1 MIFKNAKI
9 YTITQPL
16 ALTSEMLEKALGE
29 HEFRHCGSQDLAT
42 MGFAR
47 CIGGLFAHSAQGMFT
62 IRVQKE
68 EKLLPSSVVNAKL
81 EEAVERVE
89 METGAPVG
97 KKAKSD
103 LKQEI
108 VARLLPQAFTD
119 RKSTYGT
126 IIPESNLVIVHAG
139 SDSQAEAWL
148 AMVRKAIG
156 SLPVVP
162 FARRSIQAELTH
174 WVTDNTPETISL
186 LEEAELKATDDTGGL
201 VRVKNQEL
209 DSAEVSAHLDAG
221 KLVQKVAFEYA
232 EAFTAVLCED
242 GSIKRIKLVDRVL
255 EENDDIPKDQVEV
268 RFDADVYLYVST
280 LLGFIKLI
288 DSEFQLTKQEQA
300 STPAL
305 TKSYLDEAT
314 EEDQPNPFVNSEGK
328 DVFYDEAVE
337 FVRETRRASTSAVQ
351 RKFRIGYNRA
361 ARIIEQMEN
370 DGIVSKPGH
379 NGAREVLVTPKAA

>member
-9 YTITQPL
+9 YTLTQPL
-16 ALTSEMLEKALGE
+16 TLTSEMLEKALGE
-29 HEFRHCGSQDLAT
+29 HEFRHCGAQDLAT

-47 CIGGLFAHSAQGMFT
+47 CIGGLFAHVAQGMFT
-62 IRVQKE
+62 IRIQKE
-68 EKLLPSSVVNAKL
+68 EKLLPSSVINAKL

-108 VARLLPQAFTD
+108 VAKLLPQAFTD

-148 AMVRKAIG
+148 AMVRKALG

-174 WVTDNTPETISL
+174 WVTNTTPDTISL

-201 VRVKNQEL
+201 VRVKNQAL
-209 DSAEVSAHLDAG
+209 DTDEVINHLDAG
-221 KLVQKVAFEYA
+221 KLVQKVAFEYYG
-232 EAFTAVLCED
+232 AFTAILCED
-242 GSIKRIKLVDRVL
+242 GSIKRIKLADRVL
-255 EENDDIPKDQVEV
+255 EENDDIPSDQVEA

-288 DSEFQLTKQEQA
+288 DAAFQLTEESSSQHD
-300 STPAL
+300 S
-305 TKSYLDEAT
+305 DEA
-314 EEDQPNPFVNSEGK
+314 EEDQPNPFFNSEGK

-337 FVRETRRASTSAVQ
+337 FVRESRRASVSAVQ
-351 RKFRIGYNRA
+351 RKFRIGYNRG
-361 ARIIEQMEN
+361 ARLIEQMEF
-370 DGIVSKPGH
+370 DGVVSKPGH
-379 NGAREVLVTPKAA
+379 NGAREVLVPPKAA

>member
-9 YTITQPL
+9 YKLTQPL
-16 ALTSEMLEKALGE
+16 TLSRDRDMLEKSLAE
-29 HEFRHCGSQDLAT
+29 HEFRHCGAQDLAT

-47 CIGGLFAHSAQGMFT
+47 CIGGLFAHAAQGMFT
-62 IRVQKE
+62 IRIQKE
-68 EKLLPSSVVNAKL
+68 EKILPSSVINNEL
-81 EEAVERVE
+81 EEVVERIE

-97 KKAKSD
+97 KKAKAD

-108 VARLLPQAFTD
+108 VAKLLPQAFTD

-162 FARRSIQAELTH
+162 FSRRSIQVELTR
-174 WVTDNTPETISL
+174 WVTDTTPDTISL
-186 LEEAELKATDDTGGL
+186 LEEAELKATDDTGGI

-221 KLVQKVAFEYA
+221 KLVQKVAFEYD
-232 EAFTAVLCED
+232 EAFNAVLCED
-242 GSIKRIKLVDRVL
+242 GSIKRIKLADRVL
-255 EENDDIPKDQVEV
+255 EENDDIPKDQVEA

-288 DSEFQLTKQEQA
+288 DSEFQLTEQEQA
-300 STPAL
+300 
-305 TKSYLDEAT
+305 
-314 EEDQPNPFVNSEGK
+314 
-328 DVFYDEAVE
+328 
-337 FVRETRRASTSAVQ
+337 
-351 RKFRIGYNRA
+351 
-361 ARIIEQMEN
+361 
-370 DGIVSKPGH
+370 
-379 NGAREVLVTPKAA
+379 KAA

>member
-16 ALTSEMLEKALGE
+16 ALNSEMLEKALGE
-29 HEFRHCGSQDLAT
+29 HEFRHCGAHDLAT
-42 MGFAR
+42 MGFAH

-62 IRVQKE
+62 IRIQKE
-68 EKLLPSSVVNAKL
+68 EKLLPGSVINQEL
-81 EEAVERVE
+81 EEMVERIE

-97 KKAKSD
+97 KKAKAD
-103 LKQEI
+103 IKQEI
-108 VARLLPQAFTD
+108 ITKLLPQAFTN

-162 FARRSIQAELTH
+162 FARRSIQSELTH
-174 WVTDNTPETISL
+174 WVTDTTPDTINL

-201 VRVKNQEL
+201 VRVKNQAL
-209 DSAEVSAHLDAG
+209 DTDEVINHLDAG
-221 KLVQKVAFEYA
+221 KLVQKVAFEYD
-232 EAFTAVLCED
+232 EAFSAILCED
-242 GSIKRIKLVDRVL
+242 GSIKRIKLADRVL
-255 EENDDIPKDQVEV
+255 EENDDIPKDQVEA

-288 DSEFQLTKQEQA
+288 DAAFQLTEQEQA
-300 STPAL
+300 
-305 TKSYLDEAT
+305 
-314 EEDQPNPFVNSEGK
+314 
-328 DVFYDEAVE
+328 
-337 FVRETRRASTSAVQ
+337 
-351 RKFRIGYNRA
+351 
-361 ARIIEQMEN
+361 
-370 DGIVSKPGH
+370 
-379 NGAREVLVTPKAA
+379 KAA

>member
-9 YTITQPL
+9 YTLTQPL
-16 ALTSEMLEKALGE
+16 TITSEILEHFLGKY
-29 HEFRHCGSQDLAT
+29 EFRHCGAQDLAT

-47 CIGGLFAHSAQGMFT
+47 CIGGLFAHVAQGMFT
-62 IRVQKE
+62 IRIQKE
-68 EKLLPSSVVNAKL
+68 EKLLPSSVINQEL
-81 EEAVERVE
+81 EEMVERIE

-97 KKAKSD
+97 KKAKAD
-103 LKQEI
+103 IKQEI
-108 VARLLPQAFTD
+108 ITKLLPQAFTN

-126 IIPESNLVIVHAG
+126 IIPESNLVIVHAS

-162 FARRSIQAELTH
+162 FARRSIQSELTH
-174 WVTDNTPETISL
+174 WVTDTTPDTINL

-201 VRVKNQEL
+201 VRVKNQAL
-209 DSAEVSAHLDAG
+209 DTDEVINHLDAG
-221 KLVQKVAFEYA
+221 KLVQKVAFEYD
-232 EAFTAVLCED
+232 EAFSAILCED
-242 GSIKRIKLVDRVL
+242 GSIKRIKLADRVL
-255 EENDDIPKDQVEV
+255 EENDDIPSDQAEA

-288 DSEFQLTKQEQA
+288 DAAFQLTEESSSQPA
-300 STPAL
+300 S
-305 TKSYLDEAT
+305 DEV

-337 FVRETRRASTSAVQ
+337 FVRETRRASVSAVQ
-351 RKFRIGYNRA
+351 RKFKIGFNRA
-361 ARIIEQMEN
+361 ARLIEQMEVE
-370 DGIVSKPGH
+370 GIVSKPGH
-379 NGAREVLVTPKAA
+379 NGAREVLVPPKAA

>member
-9 YTITQPL
+9 YTLTQPL
-16 ALTSEMLEKALGE
+16 TLTSEMLEKALGE

-62 IRVQKE
+62 IRIQKE
-68 EKLLPSSVVNAKL
+68 EKLLPGSVINQEL
-81 EEAVERVE
+81 EEVVERIE

-97 KKAKSD
+97 KKAKAD
-103 LKQEI
+103 IKQEI
-108 VARLLPQAFTD
+108 ITKLLPQAFTD

-162 FARRSIQAELTH
+162 FVRRSIQAELTR
-174 WVTDNTPETISL
+174 WISLLNTPDTISL

-221 KLVQKVAFEYA
+221 KLVQKVAFEYD

-242 GSIKRIKLVDRVL
+242 GSIKRIKLHDRIL
-255 EENDDIPKDQVEV
+255 EENDDIPKDQVEA

-288 DSEFQLTKQEQA
+288 DAEFQLTEQEQA
-300 STPAL
+300 
-305 TKSYLDEAT
+305 
-314 EEDQPNPFVNSEGK
+314 
-328 DVFYDEAVE
+328 
-337 FVRETRRASTSAVQ
+337 
-351 RKFRIGYNRA
+351 
-361 ARIIEQMEN
+361 
-370 DGIVSKPGH
+370 
-379 NGAREVLVTPKAA
+379 KAA

>member
-9 YTITQPL
+9 YTLTQPL
-16 ALTSEMLEKALGE
+16 TLTSEMLEKALGE
-29 HEFRHCGSQDLAT
+29 HEFRHCGAQDLAT

-47 CIGGLFAHSAQGMFT
+47 CIGGLFAHVAQGMFT
-62 IRVQKE
+62 IRIQKE
-68 EKLLPSSVVNAKL
+68 EKLLPSSVINAKL

-108 VARLLPQAFTD
+108 VAKLLPQAFTD

-126 IIPESNLVIVHAG
+126 IIPESNLVIVHAS

-162 FARRSIQAELTH
+162 FARRSIQSELTH
-174 WVTDNTPETISL
+174 WVTDTTPDTINL

-209 DSAEVSAHLDAG
+209 DSTEVAAHLDAG
-221 KLVQKVAFEYA
+221 KLIQKVAFEYD
-232 EAFTAVLCED
+232 EAFTATLCED
-242 GSIKRIKLVDRVL
+242 GSIKRIKLADRVL
-255 EENDDIPKDQVEV
+255 EENDDIPKDQAEA

-288 DSEFQLTKQEQA
+288 DAEFQLTEESSSQPD
-300 STPAL
+300 S
-305 TKSYLDEAT
+305 DEV

-337 FVRETRRASTSAVQ
+337 FVREERRASVSAVQ
-351 RKFRIGYNRA
+351 RKFKIGFNRA
-361 ARIIEQMEN
+361 ASLIEQMEVE
-370 DGIVSKPGH
+370 GIVSKPGH
-379 NGAREVLVTPKAA
+379 NGAREVLVPPKAA

>member
-9 YTITQPL
+9 YTFTQPL
-16 ALTSEMLEKALGE
+16 TLTSEMLEKALGE

-62 IRVQKE
+62 IRIQKE
-68 EKLLPSSVVNAKL
+68 EKLLPGSVINQEL
-81 EEAVERVE
+81 EEVVERIE

-97 KKAKSD
+97 KKAKAD
-103 LKQEI
+103 IKQEI
-108 VARLLPQAFTD
+108 ITKLLPQAFTD

-162 FARRSIQAELTH
+162 FVRRSIQAELTR
-174 WVTDNTPETISL
+174 WISLLNTPDTISL

-221 KLVQKVAFEYA
+221 KLVQKVAFEY
-232 EAFTAVLCED
+232 EDAFSAVLCED
-242 GSIKRIKLVDRVL
+242 GSIKRIKLSDHVL
-255 EENDDIPKDQVEV
+255 EENDDIPKHQVEA

-288 DSEFQLTKQEQA
+288 DAAFQLTEESSSQPD
-300 STPAL
+300 S
-305 TKSYLDEAT
+305 DEV

-337 FVRETRRASTSAVQ
+337 FVRETRRASVSSVQ
-351 RKFRIGYNRA
+351 RKLRIGYNRA
-361 ARIIEQMEN
+361 AGIIEQMEE

-379 NGAREVLVTPKAA
+379 NGEREVLVPPKAA

>member
-9 YTITQPL
+9 YTLTQPL
-16 ALTSEMLEKALGE
+16 TLTSELLEKALGE
-29 HEFRHCGSQDLAT
+29 HEFRHCGAHDLAT

-47 CIGGLFAHSAQGMFT
+47 CIGGLFAHVAQGMFT
-62 IRVQKE
+62 IRIQKE

-97 KKAKSD
+97 KKAMSD

-108 VARLLPQAFTD
+108 VAKLLPQAFTD
-119 RKSTYGT
+119 RKSTYGA

-156 SLPVVP
+156 SLPVMP

-174 WVTDNTPETISL
+174 WVTDNTPDTISL
-186 LEEAELKATDDTGGL
+186 LEEAELKATDDTGGI

-209 DSAEVSAHLDAG
+209 DSVEVSAHLDAG
-221 KLVQKVAFEYA
+221 KLVQKVAFEYD
-232 EAFTAVLCED
+232 EAFNAVLCED
-242 GSIKRIKLVDRVL
+242 GSIKRIKLADRVL
-255 EENDDIPKDQVEV
+255 EENDDIPKDQVEA

-288 DSEFQLTKQEQA
+288 DAEFKLTEQEQA
-300 STPAL
+300 DSAI
-305 TKSYLDEAT
+305 DEA
-314 EEDQPNPFVNSEGK
+314 EEDQENFFVDCEDK
-328 DVFYDEAVE
+328 DSFYGEAVE
-337 FVRETRRASTSAVQ
+337 FVRETRRASVSAVQ
-351 RKFRIGYNRA
+351 RKFIIGYNRA
-361 ARIIEQMEN
+361 AGIIEQMEE
-370 DGIVSKPGH
+370 DDIVSKPGH
-379 NGAREVLVTPKAA
+379 NGVREVLVPPKAA

>member
-16 ALTSEMLEKALGE
+16 AFSSEAFEELLGE
-29 HEFRHCGSQDLAT
+29 HEFRHCGAHDLAT

-47 CIGGLFAHSAQGMFT
+47 CIGGLFAHVAQGMFT
-62 IRVQKE
+62 IRIQKE
-68 EKLLPSSVVNAKL
+68 EKLLPGSVVNQEL
-81 EEAVERVE
+81 EEVVERIE

-97 KKAKSD
+97 KKAKAD
-103 LKQEI
+103 IKQEI
-108 VARLLPQAFTD
+108 ITKLLPQAFTN

-126 IIPESNLVIVHAG
+126 IIPESNLVIVHAS

-162 FARRSIQAELTH
+162 FARRSIQSELTH
-174 WVTDNTPETISL
+174 WVTDTTPDTINL

-201 VRVKNQEL
+201 VRVKNQAL
-209 DSAEVSAHLDAG
+209 DTDEVINHLDAG
-221 KLVQKVAFEYA
+221 KLVQKVAFEYD
-232 EAFTAVLCED
+232 EAFTAILCED
-242 GSIKRIKLVDRVL
+242 GSIKRIKLADRVL
-255 EENDDIPKDQVEV
+255 EENDDIPKDQVEA

-288 DSEFQLTKQEQA
+288 DAEFQLTEESSSQ
-300 STPAL
+300 PNP
-305 TKSYLDEAT
+305 DES
-314 EEDQPNPFVNSEGK
+314 EENQPNPFVNSEGK

-337 FVRETRRASTSAVQ
+337 FVRETRRASVSTVQ

-361 ARIIEQMEN
+361 ARIIEQMEVE
-370 DGIVSKPGH
+370 GIVSKPGH
-379 NGAREVLVTPKAA
+379 NGAREVLVPPKAA

>member
-1 MIFKNAKI
+1 MLFKNAKI
-9 YTITQPL
+9 YTLTQPL
-16 ALTSEMLEKALGE
+16 TLSRDSELLEKALGE
-29 HEFRHCGSQDLAT
+29 HEFRHCGAQDLAT

-47 CIGGLFAHSAQGMFT
+47 CIGGLFAHAAQGMFT
-62 IRVQKE
+62 IRIQKE
-68 EKLLPSSVVNAKL
+68 EKILPSSVINDEL
-81 EEAVERVE
+81 EEVVERIE

-97 KKAKSD
+97 KKAKAD

-108 VARLLPQAFTD
+108 VTQLLPQAFTK
-119 RKSTYGT
+119 RTNTYGT

-148 AMVRKAIG
+148 AMVRKALG

-174 WVTDNTPETISL
+174 WVTDTTPDTISL

-221 KLVQKVAFEYA
+221 KLVQKVAVEYD
-232 EAFTAVLCED
+232 EAFSAVLCED
-242 GSIKRIKLVDRVL
+242 GSVKRIKLADRVL
-255 EENDDIPKDQVEV
+255 EENADIPKDQVEV

-288 DSEFQLTKQEQA
+288 DAEFKLTEQEQA
-300 STPAL
+300 DSATH
-305 TKSYLDEAT
+305 EA
-314 EEDQPNPFVNSEGK
+314 EADQPNPFVNSEGK
-328 DVFYDEAVE
+328 DSFYDEAVE
-337 FVRETRRASTSAVQ
+337 FVRETRRASVSSVQ
-351 RKFRIGYNRA
+351 IKFRIGYNRG
-361 ARIIEQMEN
+361 ARIIEQMEA
-370 DGIVSKPGH
+370 DGIVSEPGH
-379 NGAREVLVTPKAA
+379 NGAREVLVPPKAA

>member
-9 YTITQPL
+9 YTLTQPL
-16 ALTSEMLEKALGE
+16 TLTSEMLEKALGE
-29 HEFRHCGSQDLAT
+29 HEFRHCGAQDLAT

-47 CIGGLFAHSAQGMFT
+47 CIGGLFAHVAQGMFT
-62 IRVQKE
+62 IRIQKE
-68 EKLLPSSVVNAKL
+68 EKLLPSSVINAKL

-108 VARLLPQAFTD
+108 VTKLLPQAFTD

-126 IIPESNLVIVHAG
+126 IIPESNLVIVHAS

-162 FARRSIQAELTH
+162 FARRSIQSELTH
-174 WVTDNTPETISL
+174 WVTDTTPDTINL

-201 VRVKNQEL
+201 VRVKNQAL
-209 DSAEVSAHLDAG
+209 DTDEVINHLDAG
-221 KLVQKVAFEYA
+221 KLVQKVAFEYD
-232 EAFTAVLCED
+232 EAFTAILCED
-242 GSIKRIKLVDRVL
+242 GSIKRIKLSDRIL
-255 EENDDIPKDQVEV
+255 EENDDIPSDQAEA
-268 RFDADVYLYVST
+268 RFDADVYLYVRT

-288 DSEFQLTKQEQA
+288 DAAFQLTEESSSQ
-300 STPAL
+300 PNP
-305 TKSYLDEAT
+305 DEA
-314 EEDQPNPFVNSEGK
+314 EENQPNPFVNSEGK
-328 DVFYDEAVE
+328 DFFYDEAVE
-337 FVRETRRASTSAVQ
+337 FVRETRRALVSTVQ

-361 ARIIEQMEN
+361 ARLIEQMEVE
-370 DGIVSKPGH
+370 GIVSKPGH
-379 NGAREVLVTPKAA
+379 NGAREVLVPPKAA

>member
-9 YTITQPL
+9 YTLTQPL
-16 ALTSEMLEKALGE
+16 TLSRDRVMLEKALGE
-29 HEFRHCGSQDLAT
+29 HEFRHCGAQDLAT

-47 CIGGLFAHSAQGMFT
+47 CIGGLFAHVAQGVFT
-62 IRVQKE
+62 IRIQKE

-108 VARLLPQAFTD
+108 VAKLLPQAFTD

-126 IIPESNLVIVHAG
+126 IIPESNLVIVHAS

-162 FARRSIQAELTH
+162 FARRSIQSELTH
-174 WVTDNTPETISL
+174 WVTDTTPDTINL

-209 DSAEVSAHLDAG
+209 DSTEVSAHLDAG
-221 KLVQKVAFEYA
+221 KLVQKVAFEYD
-232 EAFTAVLCED
+232 EAFSAILCED
-242 GSIKRIKLVDRVL
+242 GSIKRIKLADRVL
-255 EENDDIPKDQVEV
+255 EENDDIPKDQVEA

-288 DSEFQLTKQEQA
+288 DSEFQLTEESSSQPD
-300 STPAL
+300 S
-305 TKSYLDEAT
+305 DEA
-314 EEDQPNPFVNSEGK
+314 EEDRPNPFVNNEGK
-328 DVFYDEAVE
+328 DFFYDEAVE
-337 FVRETRRASTSAVQ
+337 FVRETRRASVAAVQ
-351 RKFRIGYNRA
+351 RKFCFGYNRA
-361 ARIIEQMEN
+361 ARIIEQMEV
-370 DGIVSKPGH
+370 DGIVSQPGH
-379 NGAREVLVTPKAA
+379 NGAREVLVPPKAA

>member
-9 YTITQPL
+9 YTLTQPL
-16 ALTSEMLEKALGE
+16 TLTSEMLEKALGE

-62 IRVQKE
+62 IRIQKE
-68 EKLLPSSVVNAKL
+68 EKLLPGSVINQEL
-81 EEAVERVE
+81 EEVVERIE

-108 VARLLPQAFTD
+108 VAKLLPQAFTD
-119 RKSTYGT
+119 RKSIYGT

-148 AMVRKAIG
+148 AMVRKALG

-162 FARRSIQAELTH
+162 FARRSIQSELTN
-174 WVTDNTPETISL
+174 WVTGTTPENISL

-221 KLVQKVAFEYA
+221 KLVQKVAFEYD
-232 EAFTAVLCED
+232 EAFNAVLCED
-242 GSIKRIKLVDRVL
+242 GSIKRIKLADRVL
-255 EENDDIPKDQVEV
+255 EENDDIPKDQVEA

-288 DSEFQLTKQEQA
+288 DAEFQLTEQEQA
-300 STPAL
+300 
-305 TKSYLDEAT
+305 
-314 EEDQPNPFVNSEGK
+314 
-328 DVFYDEAVE
+328 
-337 FVRETRRASTSAVQ
+337 
-351 RKFRIGYNRA
+351 
-361 ARIIEQMEN
+361 
-370 DGIVSKPGH
+370 
-379 NGAREVLVTPKAA
+379 KAA

>member
-9 YTITQPL
+9 YTLTQPL
-16 ALTSEMLEKALGE
+16 TLTSELLEKALGE
-29 HEFRHCGSQDLAT
+29 HEFRHCGAHDLAT

-47 CIGGLFAHSAQGMFT
+47 CIGGLFAHAAQGMFT
-62 IRVQKE
+62 VRIQKE

-81 EEAVERVE
+81 EEAIERVE

-97 KKAKSD
+97 KKAKAD

-108 VARLLPQAFTD
+108 VAKLLPQAFTD

-139 SDSQAEAWL
+139 SYSQAEAWL

-162 FARRSIQAELTH
+162 FARRSIQSELTN
-174 WVTDNTPETISL
+174 WVTDTTPDTISL

-221 KLVQKVAFEYA
+221 KLVQKVAFEYD
-232 EAFTAVLCED
+232 EAFTAILCED
-242 GSIKRIKLVDRVL
+242 GSIKRIKLTDRVL
-255 EENDDIPKDQVEV
+255 EENDDIPKDQVEA

-288 DSEFQLTKQEQA
+288 DAEFQLTEQEQA
-300 STPAL
+300 
-305 TKSYLDEAT
+305 
-314 EEDQPNPFVNSEGK
+314 
-328 DVFYDEAVE
+328 
-337 FVRETRRASTSAVQ
+337 
-351 RKFRIGYNRA
+351 
-361 ARIIEQMEN
+361 
-370 DGIVSKPGH
+370 
-379 NGAREVLVTPKAA
+379 KAA

>member
-16 ALTSEMLEKALGE
+16 AFSSEAFEELLGE
-29 HEFRHCGSQDLAT
+29 HEFRHCGAHDLAT

-47 CIGGLFAHSAQGMFT
+47 CIGGLFAHVAQGMFT
-62 IRVQKE
+62 IRIQKE
-68 EKLLPSSVVNAKL
+68 EKLLPGSVVNQEL
-81 EEAVERVE
+81 EEVVERIE

-97 KKAKSD
+97 KKAKAD
-103 LKQEI
+103 IKQEI
-108 VARLLPQAFTD
+108 ITKLLPQAFTN

-126 IIPESNLVIVHAG
+126 IIPESNLVIIHAS

-162 FARRSIQAELTH
+162 FARRSIQSELTH
-174 WVTDNTPETISL
+174 WVTDTTPDTINL

-201 VRVKNQEL
+201 VRVKNQAL
-209 DSAEVSAHLDAG
+209 DTDEVINHLDAG
-221 KLVQKVAFEYA
+221 KLVQKVAFEYD
-232 EAFTAVLCED
+232 EAFTAILCED
-242 GSIKRIKLVDRVL
+242 GSIKRIKLADRVL
-255 EENDDIPKDQVEV
+255 EENDDILKDQVEA

-288 DSEFQLTKQEQA
+288 DAEFQLTEESSSQ
-300 STPAL
+300 PNP
-305 TKSYLDEAT
+305 DES
-314 EEDQPNPFVNSEGK
+314 EENQPNPFVNSEGK
-328 DVFYDEAVE
+328 DFFYDEAVE
-337 FVRETRRASTSAVQ
+337 FVRETRRASVSTVQ

-361 ARIIEQMEN
+361 ARIIEQMEAE
-370 DGIVSKPGH
+370 GIVSKPGH
-379 NGAREVLVTPKAA
+379 NGAREVLVSPKAA

>member
-16 ALTSEMLEKALGE
+16 AFSSEAFEELLGE
-29 HEFRHCGSQDLAT
+29 HEFRHCGAHDLAT

-47 CIGGLFAHSAQGMFT
+47 CIGGLFAHVAQGMFT
-62 IRVQKE
+62 IRIQKE
-68 EKLLPSSVVNAKL
+68 EKLLPSSVINQEL
-81 EEAVERVE
+81 EEMVERIE

-97 KKAKSD
+97 KKAKAD
-103 LKQEI
+103 IKQEI
-108 VARLLPQAFTD
+108 ITKLLPQAFTN

-126 IIPESNLVIVHAG
+126 IIPESNLVIVHAS

-162 FARRSIQAELTH
+162 FARRSIQSELTH
-174 WVTDNTPETISL
+174 WVTDTTPDTINL

-201 VRVKNQEL
+201 VRVKNQAL
-209 DSAEVSAHLDAG
+209 DTDEVINHLDAG
-221 KLVQKVAFEYA
+221 KLVQKVAFEYD
-232 EAFTAVLCED
+232 EAFTAILCED
-242 GSIKRIKLVDRVL
+242 GSIKRIKLADRIL
-255 EENDDIPKDQVEV
+255 EENDDIPSDQAEV

-288 DSEFQLTKQEQA
+288 DAEFQLTEESSSQPD
-300 STPAL
+300 S
-305 TKSYLDEAT
+305 DEA

-337 FVRETRRASTSAVQ
+337 FVRESRRASVSAVQ

-361 ARIIEQMEN
+361 AYLIDQMEVE
-370 DGIVSKPGH
+370 GIVSKPGH
-379 NGAREVLVTPKAA
+379 NGAREVLVPPKAA

>member
-9 YTITQPL
+9 YTLTQPL
-16 ALTSEMLEKALGE
+16 TLTSELLEKALGE
-29 HEFRHCGSQDLAT
+29 HEFRHCGAQDLAT

-47 CIGGLFAHSAQGMFT
+47 CIGGLFAHVAQGMFT
-62 IRVQKE
+62 IRIQKE
-68 EKLLPSSVVNAKL
+68 EKLLPSSVINQEL
-81 EEAVERVE
+81 EEVVERIE

-97 KKAKSD
+97 KKAKAD
-103 LKQEI
+103 IKQEI
-108 VARLLPQAFTD
+108 ITKLLPQAFTN

-126 IIPESNLVIVHAG
+126 IIPESNIVIVHAS

-162 FARRSIQAELTH
+162 FARRSIQSELTH
-174 WVTDNTPETISL
+174 WVTDTTPDTINL

-201 VRVKNQEL
+201 VRVKNQAL
-209 DSAEVSAHLDAG
+209 DTDEVINHLDAG
-221 KLVQKVAFEYA
+221 KLVQKVAFEYG

-242 GSIKRIKLVDRVL
+242 GSIKRIKLADRVL
-255 EENDDIPKDQVEV
+255 EENDDIPKDQVEA

-288 DSEFQLTKQEQA
+288 DAAFQLTEESSSQPA
-300 STPAL
+300 S
-305 TKSYLDEAT
+305 DEV

-328 DVFYDEAVE
+328 DVFYDEAVK
-337 FVRETRRASTSAVQ
+337 FVRETRRASVSAVQ
-351 RKFRIGYNRA
+351 RKFKIGFNRA
-361 ARIIEQMEN
+361 ARLIEQMEAE
-370 DGIVSKPGH
+370 GIVSKPGH
-379 NGAREVLVTPKAA
+379 NGAREVLVPPKAA

>member
-9 YTITQPL
+9 YKITQPL
-16 ALTSEMLEKALGE
+16 AFSSEAFEELLGE
-29 HEFRHCGSQDLAT
+29 HEFRHCGAHDLAT

-47 CIGGLFAHSAQGMFT
+47 CIGGLFAHVAQGMFT
-62 IRVQKE
+62 IRIQKE
-68 EKLLPSSVVNAKL
+68 EKLLPGSVINQEL
-81 EEAVERVE
+81 EEVVERIE

-97 KKAKSD
+97 KKAKAD
-103 LKQEI
+103 IKQEI
-108 VARLLPQAFTD
+108 ITKLLPQAFTD

-174 WVTDNTPETISL
+174 WVTNTTPDTISL

-221 KLVQKVAFEYA
+221 KLVQKVAFEYD
-232 EAFTAVLCED
+232 EAFNAVLCED
-242 GSIKRIKLVDRVL
+242 GSIKRIKLADRVL
-255 EENDDIPKDQVEV
+255 EENDDIPKDQVEA

-288 DSEFQLTKQEQA
+288 DSEFQLTEESSSQPD
-300 STPAL
+300 SG
-305 TKSYLDEAT
+305 EA
-314 EEDQPNPFVNSEGK
+314 EEDQPNPFVNSERK

-337 FVRETRRASTSAVQ
+337 FVRETRRASVAAVQ
-351 RKFRIGYNRA
+351 RKYCFGYNRA
-361 ARIIEQMEN
+361 ARIIEQMEA
-370 DGIVSKPGH
+370 DGVVSKPGH
-379 NGAREVLVTPKAA
+379 NGAREVLVPPKAA

>member
-9 YTITQPL
+9 YTLTQPL
-16 ALTSEMLEKALGE
+16 TLTSELLEKALGE
-29 HEFRHCGSQDLAT
+29 HEFRHCGAHDLAT

-47 CIGGLFAHSAQGMFT
+47 CIGGLFAHAAQGMFT
-62 IRVQKE
+62 VRIQKE

-81 EEAVERVE
+81 EEAIERVE

-97 KKAKSD
+97 KKAKDD

-108 VARLLPQAFTD
+108 VAKLLPQAFTD

-126 IIPESNLVIVHAG
+126 IIPESNLVIIHAS

-162 FARRSIQAELTH
+162 FARRSIQSELTH
-174 WVTDNTPETISL
+174 WVTDTTPDTINL

-201 VRVKNQEL
+201 VRVKNQAL
-209 DSAEVSAHLDAG
+209 DTDEVINHLDAG
-221 KLVQKVAFEYA
+221 KLVQKVAFEYD
-232 EAFTAVLCED
+232 EAFTAILCED
-242 GSIKRIKLVDRVL
+242 GSIKRIKLADRVL
-255 EENDDIPKDQVEV
+255 EENDDIPKDQVEA

-288 DSEFQLTKQEQA
+288 DAEFQLTEESSSQ
-300 STPAL
+300 PNP
-305 TKSYLDEAT
+305 DES
-314 EEDQPNPFVNSEGK
+314 EENQPNPFVNSEGK
-328 DVFYDEAVE
+328 DLFYDEAVE
-337 FVRETRRASTSAVQ
+337 FVRETRRASVSTVQ

-361 ARIIEQMEN
+361 ARIIEQMEAE
-370 DGIVSKPGH
+370 GIVSKPGH
-379 NGAREVLVTPKAA
+379 NGAREVLVSPKAA

>member
-16 ALTSEMLEKALGE
+16 AFSSEAFEELLGE
-29 HEFRHCGSQDLAT
+29 HEFRHCGAHDLAT

-47 CIGGLFAHSAQGMFT
+47 CIGGLFAHVAQGMFT
-62 IRVQKE
+62 IRIQKE
-68 EKLLPSSVVNAKL
+68 EKLLPGSVVNQEL
-81 EEAVERVE
+81 EEVVERIE

-97 KKAKSD
+97 KKAKAD
-103 LKQEI
+103 IKQEI
-108 VARLLPQAFTD
+108 ITKLLPQAFTN

-126 IIPESNLVIVHAG
+126 IIPESNLVIIHAS

-162 FARRSIQAELTH
+162 FARRSIQSELTH
-174 WVTDNTPETISL
+174 WVTDTTPDTINL

-201 VRVKNQEL
+201 VRVKNQAL
-209 DSAEVSAHLDAG
+209 DTDEVINHLDAG
-221 KLVQKVAFEYA
+221 KLVQKVAFEYD
-232 EAFTAVLCED
+232 EAFTAILCED
-242 GSIKRIKLVDRVL
+242 GSIKRIKLADRVL
-255 EENDDIPKDQVEV
+255 EENDDIPKDQAEA

-288 DSEFQLTKQEQA
+288 DAAFQLTEESSSQPA
-300 STPAL
+300 S
-305 TKSYLDEAT
+305 DEA

-328 DVFYDEAVE
+328 DVFYDEAVK
-337 FVRETRRASTSAVQ
+337 FVRETRRASVSAVQ
-351 RKFRIGYNRA
+351 RKFKIGFNRA
-361 ARIIEQMEN
+361 ARLIEQMEAE
-370 DGIVSKPGH
+370 GIVSKPGH
-379 NGAREVLVTPKAA
+379 NGAREVLVSPKAA

>member
-16 ALTSEMLEKALGE
+16 ALTSEMLEKALCE

-221 KLVQKVAFEYA
+221 KLVQKVAFEYD

-288 DSEFQLTKQEQA
+288 DAEFQLTEESSSQ
-300 STPAL
+300 PNP
-305 TKSYLDEAT
+305 DES
-314 EEDQPNPFVNSEGK
+314 EENQPNPFVNSEGK
-328 DVFYDEAVE
+328 DFFYDEAVE
-337 FVRETRRASTSAVQ
+337 FVRETRRASVSTVQ

-361 ARIIEQMEN
+361 ARIIEQMET

-379 NGAREVLVTPKAA
+379 NGAREVLVPPKAA